1 MRIPVLRADR
11 LNDQP
16 EVNRTMKLAEALI
29 QRADLQTRI
38 RQLEQRL
45 GRNARV
51 QEGDRPA
58 EDPGRL
64 LTEFEDA
71 TSELEELIRKINHTN
86 IEVEIEPGLS
96 LTDALAS
103 RDVLRMKASAY
114 RNLVDEATISQ
125 DRYSR
130 SELKFVSTVEVA
142 VIQKMADGYSRQCRE
157 IDARIQMKNWQ
168 ADLV

>member
-1 MRIPVLRADR
+1 
-11 LNDQP
+11 
-16 EVNRTMKLAEALI
+16 MKLAEALI

-51 QEGDRPA
+51 QEGDQPA
-58 EDPGRL
+58 EDPNSL
-64 LTEFEDA
+64 LTKLEEA
-71 TSELEELIRKINHTN
+71 TSELEGLIRKINHTN
-86 IEVEIEPGLS
+86 VQVEIEPGLS
-96 LTDALAS
+96 LTDALAI
-103 RDVLRMKASAY
+103 RDVLRMKANAY

-130 SELKFVSTVEVA
+130 SELKYVSTVEVA

-157 IDARIQMKNWQ
+157 LDARRQMKNWQ
-168 ADLV
+168 ADLVE